1 MKKFFRHIINKFIA
15 CAGILLLIGLLGNTL
30 MAAQGDHPRLILT
43 KQGVANIKANLGNIP
58 LFDASLKS
66 VRQEVDL
73 EMASGIEVPVPKDLA
88 GGYTHERHKK
98 NFFMLQQAG
107 VLFQITG
114 EQKYAVYV
122 RDALLKY
129 AKLYPTL
136 KLHPT
141 NRSYATGKLF
151 WQCLNDAN
159 WLVYTSQA
167 YDCIYD
173 WLSPA
178 ERNLLEKDLFR
189 PYADFLSIESPQF
202 FNRIHNHSTWG
213 NAAVGM
219 IGLVMND
226 EVLIDRALYGIGN
239 DAIDPDRKDNDGGFI
254 KRPGQTRSG
263 FFANLESPFSPD
275 GYYTEGPY
283 YQRYAMYPFMLFAEA
298 IENVRPDIKIFAY
311 KDSVLIKAV
320 HTLLNLTDQN
330 GEFFPLNDAQKGMS
344 YLSRELVSAVN
355 IAYHFGGNNPALL
368 SIARQQGQVLLD
380 DTGLSVAR
388 DLHSGKARPFVKRSI
403 QLRDGSAGRQ
413 GGIGILRAGTAGDEL
428 SLVMKY
434 TAQGLSHGHFDKLSF
449 SLYNNGREVIQ
460 DYGLARF
467 VNIEQKNGG
476 GYLKENTTWAKQS
489 VAHNTLVVNKTSHFE
504 GDFEKGNAHHSDSYF
519 FETGEKIQIV
529 SAKDRHAY
537 PGVLLH
543 RTMAV
548 MIDEDFANPLIID
561 IFRVNANREQQYDL
575 PYYFGGQLMSTNVD
589 YAIPKALEA
598 LGEGHGYQ
606 HLWKEAEGT
615 IGNDHVALT
624 WLLNDKFY
632 SFTAAATPGDQ
643 LLFVRTGANDPEF
656 NLRRDGGII
665 LRKSNVKNTAFVSII
680 EAHGHYD
687 PVSEIA
693 EDAFSNIASVSLL
706 HSDNAY
712 TAIGFSHING
722 GEWVLCLANENAA
735 KEASHQLAIKNQ
747 QYNWIGPFQLFKNH
761 NHN

>member
-1 MKKFFRHIINKFIA
+1 MKKFSGYINTKFIA
-15 CAGILLLIGLLGNTL
+15 WTGLLLIGLFGNRLT
-30 MAAQGDHPRLILT
+30 AAEGDHPGLILT
-43 KQGVANIKANLGNIP
+43 RQGVANIKANLGNIP
-58 LFDASLKS
+58 LFDASLKNA
-66 VRQEVDL
+66 RQEVDS
-73 EMASGIEVPVPKDLA
+73 EIANGIEVPVPRDLA

-98 NFFMLQQAG
+98 NFFILQKAG

-114 EQKYAVYV
+114 EQKYAEYV
-122 RDALLKY
+122 REALLKY

-178 ERNLLEKDLFR
+178 ERTLLEKDLFR

-213 NAAVGM
+213 NVAVGM

-226 EVLIDRALYGIGN
+226 RELVDRALYGIGN
-239 DAIDPDRKDNDGGFI
+239 DAVDPDLKDNDGGFI
-254 KRPGQTRSG
+254 KIPGQTRSG

-388 DLHSGKARPFVKRSI
+388 DLHSGKARPFVKRSMA
-403 QLRDGSAGRQ
+403 LRDGSAGRQ
-413 GGIGILRAGTAGDEL
+413 GGIGILRAGIAEDEL

-449 SLYNNGREVIQ
+449 SLYNNGKEVIQ

-467 VNIEQKNGG
+467 VNIAQKNGG

-489 VAHNTLVVNKTSHFE
+489 VAHNTLVVNETSHFE
-504 GDFEKGNAHHSDSYF
+504 GDFEKGNAHHSDGYF
-519 FETGEKIQIV
+519 FETGENIKIV

-537 PGVLLH
+537 PGTLLH

-548 MIDEDFANPLIID
+548 MIDEDFVNPLIID
-561 IFRVNANREQQYDL
+561 IFRVNTNREQQYDL
-575 PYYFGGQLMSTNVD
+575 PYYFGGQLMSANVD
-589 YAIPKALEA
+589 YKTPKVLAA
-598 LGEGHGYQ
+598 LGTSHGYQ
-606 HLWKEAEGT
+606 HLWREAEGT
-615 IGNDHVALT
+615 IGEDNVALT
-624 WLLNDKFY
+624 WLLDDRFY
-632 SFTAAATPGDQ
+632 SFTAVATPGDR
-643 LLFVRTGANDPEF
+643 LLFVRAGANDPAF

-665 LRKSNVKNTAFVSII
+665 LRKDNVKNTAFVSII

-693 EDAFSNIASVSLL
+693 EDAFSSIAGVVLL
-706 HSDNAY
+706 HHDNTY

-722 GEWVLCLANENAA
+722 REWVLCLANENAS
-735 KEASHQLAIKNQ
+735 KEVSHQLTIKNQ
-747 QYNWIGPFQLFKNH
+747 PYNWIGPFQLFKNH